1 MCMCFGNL
9 LFWSYQT
16 YRKVARTV
24 EGMAI
29 YSSHLFTTCL
39 HVVPLALPFFFLSL
53 CFPLK
58 HWRVTLS
65 PHTLSLQNF
74 TVCFLRSRMLLY
86 ITQNKYQSQE
96 IWHWYCLLAN
106 PKTIFKFCQLFCWC
120 TCGFF
125 FFFLNQSNQ
134 SGLCVVLHLVV
145 MCLHVLPST
154 PLPSFALLFSATI
167 CLTRWT
173 LSFLTLLLFKK

>member
-125 FFFLNQSNQ
+125 FFFPESIQSIRTVCCVAFSCHVSSCPSIYSFAFLCPSFFCHHLSNQ
-134 SGLCVVLHLVV
+134 MNSVFLDLV
-145 MCLHVLPST
+145 T
-154 PLPSFALLFSATI
+154 F
-167 CLTRWT
+167 
-173 LSFLTLLLFKK
+173 

>member
-1 MCMCFGNL
+1 MELSNL
-9 LFWSYQT
+9 QKSCKNSRRNGY
-16 YRKVARTV
+16 
-24 EGMAI
+24 I
-29 YSSHLFTTCL
+29 LFTLIHHLLTCC
-39 HVVPLALPFFFLSL
+39 PTCFAIFFLSL

-74 TVCFLRSRMLLY
+74 TVCFLRSRMFLY